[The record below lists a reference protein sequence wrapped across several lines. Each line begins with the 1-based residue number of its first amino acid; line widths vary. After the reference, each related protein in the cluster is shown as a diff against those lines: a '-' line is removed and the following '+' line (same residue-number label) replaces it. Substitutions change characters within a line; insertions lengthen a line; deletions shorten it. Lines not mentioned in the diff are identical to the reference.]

1 MATEYLEDYELVE
14 SRLRRLYTAYPQ
26 ARVLTD
32 MVYRDERSFIVKTE
46 IYLNPEDLTPV
57 ATGYAEE
64 IVGAGFVNKT
74 SALENC
80 ETSSIGRAISNSVL
94 CLGAPEGKR
103 PSRQEMEKV
112 ERYKTEPRKPAPKSR
127 PIVEATPEAIAKAAL
142 LIGTA
147 RTVAEVSELREM
159 WTANGELLDVKV
171 DNTTLKDT
179 INKRVKELT
188 SETANA

>member
-14 SRLRRLYTAYPQ
+14 SRLRRLYTAYPK
-26 ARVLTD
+26 AKVLTD
-32 MVYRDERSFIVKTE
+32 MVHNDDRRFIVKAE
-46 IYLNPEDLTPV
+46 VYLDPADLAPS

-80 ETSSIGRAISNSVL
+80 ETSAIGRAISNSVL

-112 ERYKTEPRKPAPKSR
+112 ERYKAEPRKPAPKAK
-127 PIVEATPEAIAKAAL
+127 PLVEAKPEDIANAAI
-142 LIGTA
+142 LIATA
-147 RTVAEVSELREM
+147 RSTGEVSSLREL
-159 WTANGELLDVKV
+159 WTNNMELLDVKV

-179 INKRVKELT
+179 INKRVKELA
-188 SETANA
+188 SEPAGA

>member
-14 SRLRRLYTAYPQ
+14 SRLRRLYTAYPK
-26 ARVLTD
+26 ARIITD
-32 MVYRDERSFIVKTE
+32 MVFNDDRRFIVKAE
-46 IYLNPEDLTPV
+46 LYLEPDDMTPS

-80 ETSSIGRAISNSVL
+80 ETSAIGRCISNSVL

-112 ERYKTEPRKPAPKSR
+112 ERYKVEPRKPAPSPR
-127 PIVEATPEAIAKAAL
+127 AVPVATAEQIHDATVLVAKARHTDNL
-142 LIGTA
+142 DD
-147 RTVAEVSELREM
+147 LREM
-159 WTANGELLDVKV
+159 WTGAGDLLDVKV
-171 DNTTLKDT
+171 DGTTLKDT
-179 INKRVKELT
+179 INRKVKELSSGT
-188 SETANA
+188 N

>member
-14 SRLRRLYTAYPQ
+14 SRLRRLYTAHPQ

-32 MVYRDERSFIVKTE
+32 MVYRDERSFIVKAE
-46 IYLNPEDLTPV
+46 IYLTAEDMTPS

-80 ETSSIGRAISNSVL
+80 ETSAIGRAISNSIL

-112 ERYKTEPRKPAPKSR
+112 ERYKSEPRKPTPKARPVAP
-127 PIVEATPEAIAKAAL
+127 VEPEQLAKAAI
-142 LIGTA
+142 LIPTA
-147 RTVAEVSELREM
+147 KHLTTVDDLRAM
-159 WTANGELLDVKV
+159 WTSNQDVLDVKI
-171 DNTTLKDT
+171 DGQTLKDT
-179 INKRVKELT
+179 INARVKEL
-188 SETANA
+188 SNDN

>member
-32 MVYRDERSFIVKTE
+32 LVHNDDRRFVVKAE
-46 IYLNPEDLTPV
+46 IYLSAEDLSPS

-80 ETSSIGRAISNSVL
+80 ETSAIGRAISNSVL

-112 ERYKTEPRKPAPKSR
+112 ERYKAEPRKPAPKTQAPPAS
-127 PIVEATPEAIAKAAL
+127 PAEIAKSAM
-142 LIGTA
+142 LIGEA
-147 RTVAEVSELREM
+147 KGLNDLDALREL
-159 WTANGELLDVKV
+159 WTKNGDLLDVKV
-171 DNTTLKDT
+171 DNTTLKDV
-179 INKRVKELT
+179 INSRVKAL
-188 SETANA
+188 SDDK

>member
-1 MATEYLEDYELVE
+1 MMATEYLEDYELVE
-14 SRLRRLYTAYPQ
+14 SRLRRLYTAYPK

-32 MVYRDERSFIVKTE
+32 LVHNDDRRFVVKAEVYLT
-46 IYLNPEDLTPV
+46 PEDLTPS

-80 ETSSIGRAISNSVL
+80 ETSAIGRAISNSVL

-112 ERYKTEPRKPAPKSR
+112 ERYKAEPRKPAPKTKA
-127 PIVEATPEAIAKAAL
+127 PEATPEQIAKAAL
-142 LIGTA
+142 KIGEA
-147 RTVAEVSELREM
+147 KGLNDLDKLREI
-159 WTANGELLDVKV
+159 WTANGDLLDVKV
-171 DNTTLKDT
+171 DNTTLKDV
-179 INKRVKELT
+179 INRRVKEIGD
-188 SETANA
+188 ANE

>member
-14 SRLRRLYTAYPQ
+14 SRLRRLYTAYPK
-26 ARVLTD
+26 ARIITD
-32 MVYRDERSFIVKTE
+32 MVFNDDRRFIVKAE
-46 IYLNPEDLTPV
+46 LYLEPDDMTPS

-80 ETSSIGRAISNSVL
+80 ETSAIGRAISNSVL

-112 ERYKTEPRKPAPKSR
+112 ERYKSEPRKPAPSPR
-127 PIVEATPEAIAKAAL
+127 AVPVVTTEQIHDATVLVAKARHIDNL
-142 LIGTA
+142 DD
-147 RTVAEVSELREM
+147 LREM
-159 WTANGELLDVKV
+159 WTAAGELLDVKV
-171 DNTTLKDT
+171 DGTTLKDT
-179 INKRVKELT
+179 INRKVKELSSGT
-188 SETANA
+188 N